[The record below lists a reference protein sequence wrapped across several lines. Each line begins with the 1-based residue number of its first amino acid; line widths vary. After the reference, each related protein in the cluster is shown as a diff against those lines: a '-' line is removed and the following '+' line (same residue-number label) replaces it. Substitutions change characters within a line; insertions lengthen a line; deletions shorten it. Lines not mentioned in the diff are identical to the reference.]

1 MKIILCGSE
10 AYSVKMFRGDLVRD
24 LTSKG
29 HEVIIMANNASEKH
43 LMEFASLGARYISC
57 PISRSSLNP

>member
-1 MKIILCGSE
+1 M
-10 AYSVKMFRGDLVRD
+10 RD

-43 LMEFASLGARYISC
+43 LMEFASLGANI
-57 PISRSSLNP
+57 